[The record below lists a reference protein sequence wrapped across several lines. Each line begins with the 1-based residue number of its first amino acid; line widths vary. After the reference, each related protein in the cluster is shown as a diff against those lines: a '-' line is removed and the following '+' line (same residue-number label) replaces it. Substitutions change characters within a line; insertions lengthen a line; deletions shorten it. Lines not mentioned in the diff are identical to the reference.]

1 MPVAPMRW
9 LGAAIAAFALFAASA
24 DGAEARSATVP
35 PVQELAV
42 LLSSHAYSS
51 SLGPNPVRTGTVAAS
66 GPLTG
71 VQTVLPVVGHRISD
85 DGTEMLRV
93 MLPGRP
99 NSSEGWIEKKG
110 TQTDET
116 PWRIIVS
123 TSARRVYVYRNGRR
137 ARSFTAIVGKH
148 ATPTPHGAFFVEESI
163 SMRGAAGGPYALAL
177 SARSNVLHQF
187 GAGPGQIGIHGLQNL
202 GGHLGSAES
211 HGCVRVANRSIGW
224 IAARV
229 GPGAPVTI
237 RG

>member
-1 MPVAPMRW
+1 MPVSQMRW
-9 LGAAIAAFALFAASA
+9 LGAAIAAFAVFAASSN
-24 DGAEARSATVP
+24 GAEARSATVP
-35 PVQELAV
+35 PAQELAV
-42 LLSSHAYSS
+42 LLSPHAYSS
-51 SLGPNPVRTGTVAAS
+51 SLGENPARTGTVAAS

-71 VQTVLPVVGHRISD
+71 VQTVLPVLGHQTTD
-85 DGTEMLRV
+85 DGTPMLHV

-99 NSSEGWIEKKG
+99 NSSEGWIEEKG
-110 TQTDET
+110 TRADET

-123 TSARRVYVYRNGRR
+123 TSARRIYVYVNGRR
-137 ARSFTAIVGKH
+137 ARSFKAIVGKH
-148 ATPTPHGAFFVEESI
+148 ATPTPHGTFFVEESI
-163 SMRGAAGGPYALAL
+163 SMRGSVGGPFALAL

-187 GAGPGQIGIHGLQNL
+187 GGGPGQIGIHGLQNL